1 MYRLL
6 ILFIL
11 LTSFYSCS
19 KASKFP
25 KIEGQTMGT
34 TYHIKYSQKDI
45 KLSSKEVNSQ
55 VAELLKNINLS
66 MSTYIKTSEISKF
79 NSSTS
84 LEWSSASD
92 GILKV
97 TNRALEIG
105 HLTNGSY
112 DPTIGPLVNLW
123 GFGPGGKREVPS
135 QERIKEAMKGV
146 GLSMISLDLDKKLW
160 KKNNAN
166 VYVDLSSLAKGYGV
180 DEVAKLL
187 EELGITDYMVEI
199 GGEVRTKGSK
209 LGHPWKIAIESPDI
223 ENPSKSYQKVLSLN
237 DAALATSGNYR
248 NFFTQS
254 NKNYSHTINFKTG
267 RPVAHTLASV
277 SVANTGSC
285 MDADAWATALMS
297 LGYEEGM
304 KLAEQLKLSAYFIYK
319 LDTQKNFVA
328 KGTTEFN
335 KLFK

>member
-1 MYRLL
+1 M

-11 LTSFYSCS
+11 LAGISSCS
-19 KASKFP
+19 RTSKFP

-34 TYHIKYSQKDI
+34 TYHIKYSQKNI
-45 KLSSKEVNSQ
+45 ELSSEEVNAK

-66 MSTYIKTSEISKF
+66 MSTYIKSSEISKF
-79 NSSTS
+79 NSDPS
-84 LEWSSASD
+84 LEWRSASKE
-92 GILKV
+92 ILKV
-97 TNRALEIG
+97 TSKALSIG
-105 HLTNGSY
+105 ELTAGSY

-123 GFGPGGKREVPS
+123 GFGPNGKRVVPS
-135 QERIKEAMKGV
+135 DDKIQEAMKSV

-160 KKNNAN
+160 KKNNAK

-180 DEVAKLL
+180 DEVASLL
-187 EELGITDYMVEI
+187 EELGTTDYMVEI
-199 GGEVRTKGSK
+199 GGEVRTSGTK

-223 ENPSKSYQKVLSLN
+223 ENPTKSYPKVLSLN
-237 DAALATSGNYR
+237 NAALATSGNYR

-267 RPVAHTLASV
+267 SPVAHTLASV
-277 SVANTGSC
+277 SVVNSGSC

-297 LGYEEGM
+297 LGYEEGI
-304 KLAEQLKLSAYFIYK
+304 KLAEKLKLSAYFIYK
-319 LDTQKNFVA
+319 LDTQKNFIA

>member
-11 LTSFYSCS
+11 LIGITSCS
-19 KASKFP
+19 KTVKFP
-25 KIEGQTMGT
+25 KIQGQTMGT
-34 TYHIKYSQKDI
+34 TYHIKYSQKNV
-45 KLSSKEVNSQ
+45 KLSSKEVNAQ
-55 VAELLKNINLS
+55 VDKLLKNINLS

-79 NSSTS
+79 NSSPST
-84 LEWSSASD
+84 EWTSASE

-97 TNRALEIG
+97 TSKALSIG
-105 HLTNGSY
+105 ELTNGSY

-123 GFGPGGKREVPS
+123 GFGPTGKREVPS
-135 QERIKEAMKGV
+135 DDSIKEAMQSV
-146 GLSMISLDLDKKLW
+146 GLSMVSLDLEKKLW
-160 KKNNAN
+160 KKNNPK

-180 DEVAKLL
+180 DEVARLL
-187 EELGITDYMVEI
+187 EELGSSDYMVEI
-199 GGEVRTKGSK
+199 GGEVKTKGSK

-223 ENPSKSYQKVLSLN
+223 ENPTNSYQKVLSLN
-237 DAALATSGNYR
+237 SAALATSGNYR
-248 NFFTQS
+248 NFFTQ
-254 NKNYSHTINFKTG
+254 NHKNYSHTINFKTG

-277 SVANTGSC
+277 SVANSGSC

-297 LGYEEGM
+297 LGYEEGI

-319 LDTQKNFVA
+319 LDSQKNFVA